1 MGCAGVGLWVVP
13 WVCDLSLYSN
23 RSAMVIGDVGLC
35 FVVVV
40 DARVCG
46 GSLIAGS
53 GGGGGH
59 FVVGGSDG
67 LLEWV

>member
-1 MGCAGVGLWVVP
+1 M
-13 WVCDLSLYSN
+13 
-23 RSAMVIGDVGLC
+23 GLC
-35 FVVVV
+35 FV

>member
-1 MGCAGVGLWVVP
+1 M
-13 WVCDLSLYSN
+13 
-23 RSAMVIGDVGLC
+23 GLC